1 MHHYFHVHSILKY
14 INRFFFRPYAR
25 YYGLC
30 FMSLL
35 ILSVTG
41 LKAQQN
47 SHQTQEVMIGILKD
61 SNKTAIYGATLK
73 LMKASDTAKV
83 KYQISDSLGHFSFT
97 GITPDTYIL
106 DIQSQNFVRL
116 QKYLSI
122 DNEQDTLNIGTLLLA
137 DHYNDMDVVSVTAV
151 RPVTMNGDTTEFN
164 ADAYKVKPDATAGDL
179 LNKMSGIEVDK
190 DGNVQSDGQAV
201 PKVYVNGKPFFGD
214 NPAMAI
220 KNLPADAIKKIQVYD
235 AQTDQSKF
243 TGFDDGERIRTINI
257 VTRRK
262 FKGLFGKPS
271 IAIGSRAANLKT
283 PLYRIDGKAFLY
295 GPDKQISFIAK
306 ADNTRGS
313 RVGKSH
319 GSTYGLNYRN
329 KVGQKSK
336 VTASYTLNKN
346 AGNQS
351 SKSWRQDLYTN
362 DTVFNKNS
370 VRGSWNSQVNHKFT
384 LDWETKFDS
393 TNELYIRPRY
403 SFGSDHSTNSSTTT
417 IDSAYLD
424 NVVHKNKTEN
434 SGKSDGS
441 QHNFSVATTYNHRFK
456 KRGRSISLDVN
467 IGHNSNDRTRL
478 SNTDLYDF
486 VADSLDA
493 TRRQFINTSTNS
505 SYRANLDYTEPL
517 GLHHMLQ
524 LELNGAYSESESNQQ
539 TYNYDDATGGY
550 TDIDSTLTNLY
561 GNTYRST
568 RSTLSYRYHDEHVR
582 FSVGSGTQWGKV
594 SSLNHTKHTDIH
606 QDYVNLYPSASFTYR
621 FSKWRRLR
629 MRYSGRTSQPSVGQM
644 QPIVDNSNPLYI
656 RAGNPDLKQR
666 FNNNA
671 FIEYR
676 NRDSATGRSFYGK
689 LDMEIA
695 SNSVVNSVKRLDNGG
710 QYSMPVNIN
719 GNYQLSAY
727 LGFGLPI
734 RWIPSNLDLQT
745 RINQQHMVSLIDAV
759 KNYTTKISFSETFRW
774 RSNFEKSLDINFTTR
789 PTYNLTDYS
798 VSRSTNGNY
807 FDQVFSFDGT
817 WYSESGWESSA
828 GCHYTLYAGLPK
840 EQQNNS
846 TIVNLSVSKSFANK
860 SAKLTFSVTDLLNQS
875 NGLDF
880 VRSDNFIQQT
890 QNDVF
895 KRYFL
900 LTFSYNLKNLHLN
913 LNGKKDSSD
922 HSEKSNDSQHER
934 PERRRGGRRWES

>member
-1 MHHYFHVHSILKY
+1 MHHYLQLAHYTKTTFQ
-14 INRFFFRPYAR
+14 FFIRPFCRNYA
-25 YYGLC
+25 LC
-30 FMSLL
+30 LIALL
-35 ILSVTG
+35 ILSHSN
-41 LKAQQN
+41 LNAQQKHPA
-47 SHQTQEVMIGILKD
+47 SQEVMTGTLQD
-61 SNKTAIYGATLK
+61 SNKTAIYGATVK

-83 KYQISDSLGHFSFT
+83 KYQISDSSGHFMFS
-97 GITPDTYIL
+97 GLSADTYIL
-106 DIQSQNFVRL
+106 DIQSQNFVRM
-116 QKYLSI
+116 QKYLSL
-122 DNEQDTLNIGTLLLA
+122 DKDQDTLNIGTLLLA

-190 DGNVQSDGQAV
+190 DGNVQSDGEAV
-201 PKVYVNGKPFFGD
+201 PRVYVNGKPFFGD

-271 IAIGSRAANLKT
+271 IAIGSRAADLKT

-295 GPDKQISFIAK
+295 GPDKQLSFIAK

-319 GSTYGLNYRN
+319 GSTYGANYRN
-329 KVGQKSK
+329 KVGEKSK
-336 VTASYTLNKN
+336 VVASYTLNKN
-346 AGNQS
+346 AGDQS
-351 SKSWRQDLYTN
+351 SRSWRQDLYTN
-362 DTVFNKNS
+362 DTVFNKNTERS
-370 VRGSWNSQVNHKFT
+370 SQNSQVSHNFT
-384 LDWETKFDS
+384 LDWESKFDS

-403 SFGSDHSTNSSTTT
+403 NFGRDYSSNSSTTT

-434 SGKSDGS
+434 TGRSDGS
-441 QHNFSVATTYNHRFK
+441 QHNFSLATTYNHRFK
-456 KRGRSISLDVN
+456 KRGRSVSLDIN
-467 IGHNSNDRTRL
+467 MGHNSSDRTRL

-493 TRRQFINTSTNS
+493 TRRQFINTSTNT

-517 GLHHMLQ
+517 GMHHMLQ
-524 LELNGAYSESESNQQ
+524 LELNGAFTKSESNQQ
-539 TYNYDDATGGY
+539 TYNYDENSGDY

-561 GNTYRST
+561 GNTYKSARST
-568 RSTLSYRYHDEHVR
+568 INYRYHDEHFR

-594 SSLNHTKHTDIH
+594 ESLNHTKQTDIH
-606 QDYVNLYPSASFTYR
+606 QDYINLYPSASFTYR

-629 MRYSGRTSQPSVGQM
+629 MRYSGRTSQPSVSQM

-656 RAGNPDLKQR
+656 LAGNPDLKQR
-666 FNNNA
+666 FNHNA

-676 NRDSATGRSFYGK
+676 NRDSVTGRSFYGK
-689 LDMEIA
+689 LDMEVA
-695 SNSVVNSVKRLDNGG
+695 RNSVVNSVKRLDNGG

-719 GNYQLSAY
+719 GNYQASAY

-745 RINQQHMVSLIDAV
+745 RINQQHMVSLIDAI
-759 KNYTTKISFSETFRW
+759 KNYTTKVSFSETFRW
-774 RSNFEKSLDINFTTR
+774 RSNFEKALDINFTTR
-789 PTYNLTDYS
+789 PSYHLTDYS

-807 FDQVFSFDGT
+807 FDQLFSFDGT

-828 GCHYTLYAGLPK
+828 GFHYTLYAGLPK
-840 EQQNNS
+840 DQQNNS
-846 TIVNLSVSKSFANK
+846 TIVNLSVSRSFAHK
-860 SAKLTFSVTDLLNQS
+860 SAKLTLSVTDLLNQS

-900 LTFSYNLKNLHLN
+900 LTFSYDLKNLHLN
-913 LNGKKDSSD
+913 LSGKKGSSD
-922 HSEKSNDSQHER
+922 DEPKSNPSRREH
-934 PERRRGGRRWES
+934 PEGRRGAHRWNS